1 MIETAVLWLLKV
13 LAAPTV
19 GLTSVFLI
27 SFVSAT
33 LLPLGSEPA
42 VFAVVKANEAM
53 FWPAV
58 LVATLGNTLG
68 GAVDYLIGYRAKV
81 AFAKER
87 QSRWFSWLARYGA
100 KTMLMS
106 WLPGVG
112 DPLCTL
118 AGWLHLPFWPSVGYM
133 AVGKL
138 ARYVVMTASLL
149 YVPDGVWK
157 RIGELSTQLLGL
169 GAPVLAAGR
178 GRPGQVFGV
187 GHLLHP
193 FDRLAIECLL
203 DRDMGHRGARGGA
216 VPVLVAGRAPYHVA
230 GADLDDRLA
239 LALGPAAAGGDDQ
252 RLSQRMR
259 MPGRARAGL
268 EGHAGHRGAGR
279 RRRRIER
286 IDPDAAGKVFF
297 WALHRGLG
305 SCAFEFH
312 ACSFC

>member
-149 YVPDGVWK
+149 YVPDEWWK
-157 RIGELSTQLLGL
+157 WIGESTSRL
-169 GAPVLAAGR
+169 
-178 GRPGQVFGV
+178 FG
-187 GHLLHP
+187 
-193 FDRLAIECLL
+193 
-203 DRDMGHRGARGGA
+203 
-216 VPVLVAGRAPYHVA
+216 
-230 GADLDDRLA
+230 
-239 LALGPAAAGGDDQ
+239 
-252 RLSQRMR
+252 
-259 MPGRARAGL
+259 
-268 EGHAGHRGAGR
+268 
-279 RRRRIER
+279 
-286 IDPDAAGKVFF
+286 
-297 WALHRGLG
+297 
-305 SCAFEFH
+305 
-312 ACSFC
+312 

>member
-13 LAAPTV
+13 LAAPSV

-42 VFAVVKANEAM
+42 VFAVVKANPAM

-58 LVATLGNTLG
+58 LVATVGNTLG

-87 QSRWFSWLARYGA
+87 QSRWFGWLARYGA
-100 KTMLMS
+100 RTMLLS
-106 WLPGVG
+106 WVPGVG

-133 AVGKL
+133 AVGKF

-157 RIGELSTQLLGL
+157 RIGELSSQLIG
-169 GAPVLAAGR
+169 
-178 GRPGQVFGV
+178 
-187 GHLLHP
+187 
-193 FDRLAIECLL
+193 
-203 DRDMGHRGARGGA
+203 
-216 VPVLVAGRAPYHVA
+216 
-230 GADLDDRLA
+230 
-239 LALGPAAAGGDDQ
+239 
-252 RLSQRMR
+252 
-259 MPGRARAGL
+259 
-268 EGHAGHRGAGR
+268 
-279 RRRRIER
+279 
-286 IDPDAAGKVFF
+286 
-297 WALHRGLG
+297 
-305 SCAFEFH
+305 
-312 ACSFC
+312 

>member
-13 LAAPTV
+13 LAAPSV

-42 VFAVVKANEAM
+42 VFAVVKANPAM

-58 LVATLGNTLG
+58 LVATVGNTLG

-81 AFAKER
+81 AFARER
-87 QSRWFSWLARYGA
+87 KSRWFAWLARYGS
-100 KTMLMS
+100 KTMLLS
-106 WLPGVG
+106 WVPGVG

-157 RIGELSTQLLGL
+157 SIGHWSGQLIG
-169 GAPVLAAGR
+169 
-178 GRPGQVFGV
+178 
-187 GHLLHP
+187 
-193 FDRLAIECLL
+193 
-203 DRDMGHRGARGGA
+203 
-216 VPVLVAGRAPYHVA
+216 
-230 GADLDDRLA
+230 
-239 LALGPAAAGGDDQ
+239 
-252 RLSQRMR
+252 
-259 MPGRARAGL
+259 
-268 EGHAGHRGAGR
+268 
-279 RRRRIER
+279 
-286 IDPDAAGKVFF
+286 
-297 WALHRGLG
+297 
-305 SCAFEFH
+305 
-312 ACSFC
+312 